1 LVAYME
7 WSGGKLPI
15 IQGHEVAG
23 RVVEMGDRVTKVKKG
38 DYVVLPASSTGDY
51 RTCRYCMEGNSN
63 ICEHLVIAG
72 YGIDGCYAE
81 YMLIP
86 ERTVVD
92 LVKVPD
98 NIKPEWAAITGCE
111 FGTAWNALTMKS
123 SLKPGDTLIVL
134 GTGGMGLSAV
144 AIASAMGIKVI
155 GIDINEGAV
164 ERAKKI
170 GAISTYSY
178 KDKNELNK
186 IVEDITKSFGLVDA
200 IFDTTGNPDAISPLL
215 PVIRPQGTLL
225 MAGLMMKGKEIL
237 PLPADL
243 VVAREIRIQGV
254 LMLPAQKYD
263 GIFKLMGE
271 GKINLDGVI
280 YKYISLWDVND
291 AYKEM
296 SEFKNIGRII
306 INKFK

>member
-1 LVAYME
+1 ILN
-7 WSGGKLPI
+7 SLGKTIPSSMKNSFHITMREPLGVVGI
-15 IQGHEVAG
+15 I
-23 RVVEMGDRVTKVKKG
+23 T
-38 DYVVLPASSTGDY
+38 PW
-51 RTCRYCMEGNSN
+51 NFPF
-63 ICEHLVIAG
+63 
-72 YGIDGCYAE
+72 
-81 YMLIP
+81 LIP
-86 ERTVVD
+86 GW
-92 LVKVPD
+92 KIVP
-98 NIKPEWAAITGCE
+98 AI
-111 FGTAWNALTMKS
+111 A
-123 SLKPGDTLIVL
+123 
-134 GTGGMGLSAV
+134 TGGMGLSAV